1 MEIKVCEN
9 SVHILL
15 FCVLPF
21 SIHKCCWTYGQL
33 LMCQGDISEVQA
45 NLVDNTNSD
54 FFLIS
59 TYCN

>member
-21 SIHKCCWTYGQL
+21 SIHKCWTYGQL